1 MSYCPICACLGL
13 RRRVKRKNRKKVNGM
28 WVHKK
33 CPDLTPEEFK
43 RAKSF
48 FFEDRKFVFGDPK
61 ARVNY
66 KIVGITD
73 SNAQE
78 EA

>member
-1 MSYCPICACLGL
+1 
-13 RRRVKRKNRKKVNGM
+13 VNGI

-73 SNAQE
+73 SNAKE